1 MPKDRAKDT
10 PKPPLWKR
18 TVRGIVTLTGTAS
31 VIAIAAG
38 AVWIGSATLT
48 TRAAAVDAPPPAPIS
63 TVSAIRVTPADTM
76 TVTRAFH
83 GQVEAAQTVALSF
96 EQGGRLNVLD
106 VDEGDRVKA
115 GQVLAKLDTRILMA
129 ERSRLVASREALEAQ
144 AELSRRTTDRQK
156 ELRNRGFAS
165 DQAVDNTALNLA
177 ALQAQIAEMDAA
189 ITQVE
194 VQLSQTE
201 LLAPFDGVVGARNV
215 DPGAI
220 MAVGA
225 PVLDVREETAPIFR
239 VGIDPRLAQ
248 NVRDTAAVVT
258 LDGVDYDA
266 RFVGFRPD
274 LDAQTRTRTALFE
287 IETNDPVYLASGTL
301 KLLSQIDQNGYSVP
315 LRALQDGVRGL
326 WTVMVLNPDEDDLYT
341 AQAAA
346 VEVLQVE
353 DGKAFVRGTLQGDA
367 MIVPDGTHRLV
378 PGDRVRVVGA
388 E

>member
-38 AVWIGSATLT
+38 AVWIGSATLA

-76 TVTRAFH
+76 IVTRAFH

-177 ALQAQIAEMDAA
+177 ALQAQIAEVDAA

-287 IETNDPVYLASGTL
+287 IETDDPVYLASGTL
-301 KLLSQIDQNGYSVP
+301 KLHSHIDQNGYSVP

-326 WTVMVLNPDEDDLYT
+326 WTVMVLSPDEDDLYT

-353 DGKAFVRGTLQGDA
+353 DGTAFVRGTLQGDA

-378 PGDRVRVVGA
+378 SGDRVRVVGA